1 MEVKAN
7 TLIFLCYSEKL
18 PPTVN
23 SNYRFTGK
31 RMYKKTNSWT
41 ETFQWLVKQKYQV
54 PIFVEDNLHV
64 LFFWGKDRADVDNRL
79 KSALDAMNQIIYED
93 DAKIKSLT
101 SIKLGGNRS
110 FLCCVSPLML
120 EDLIIAANSFSSCI
134 EAKEVIERNY
144 SL

>member
-7 TLIFLCYSEKL
+7 ALIFLCYSEKL

-31 RMYKKTNSWT
+31 RMYKKTNSWA
-41 ETFQWLVKQKYQV
+41 ETFQWLVRQKYQV

-79 KSALDAMNQIIYED
+79 KSALDAMNKIIYED
-93 DAKIKSLT
+93 DAKIRSLT
-101 SIKLGGNRS
+101 SIKLGGNKS
-110 FLCCVSPLML
+110 FLCCVSPSTL
-120 EDLIIAANSFSSCI
+120 EDLIIAANSFNSCI